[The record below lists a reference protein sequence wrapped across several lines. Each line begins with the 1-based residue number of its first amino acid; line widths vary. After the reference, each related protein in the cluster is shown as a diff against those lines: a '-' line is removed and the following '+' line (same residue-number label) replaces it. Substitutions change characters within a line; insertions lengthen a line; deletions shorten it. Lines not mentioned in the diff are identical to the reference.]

1 MVYSQ
6 IPLVVTF
13 CVILMSIAI
22 IVYSDAVLEPNNPGV
37 IKIAFK
43 RPICCH
49 VRLFLNK
56 RRITEKR
63 QRHVPSLVVSIKKNI
78 YLNFIHTLEEFKCLY
93 LQTTGFTGV
102 SVKST
107 STFKNR
113 VLLSESGSDM
123 TLHK

>member
-1 MVYSQ
+1 VVYSQ

-13 CVILMSIAI
+13 CIILMIIAI
-22 IVYSDAVLEPNNPGV
+22 IVYSDAILEPYNPGV
-37 IKIAFK
+37 IQIAFK
-43 RPICCH
+43 RPIRCH

-63 QRHVPSLVVSIKKNI
+63 QRHVPGLIKKV
-78 YLNFIHTLEEFKCLY
+78 YLNFIHTLEEFECFY

-107 STFKNR
+107 STFKNK